1 MSEKKNSKKVQATS
15 NLTAPQKIKLLFTIV
30 ERVKVDFYLDVL
42 EGYEVNFQTVVYGNG
57 TAPNELLGMLGITS
71 DDKAL
76 ILSVIKEEKERDILY
91 SYKEKYFK
99 TRHGK
104 GIAFT
109 VPISS
114 MIGVMAYQFLSNN
127 HTGGN
132 K

>member
-1 MSEKKNSKKVQATS
+1 MQDKKISNKIQSKA

-42 EGYEVNFQTVVYGNG
+42 EGYEVNFQTVIYGRG
-57 TAPNELLGMLGITS
+57 TAPTELLGMLGMTS

-76 ILSVIKEEKERDILY
+76 ILSVIKEEKEKDILY

-127 HTGGN
+127 HQGGN

>member
-1 MSEKKNSKKVQATS
+1 MQDKKINKKIQSKA

-42 EGYEVNFQTVVYGNG
+42 EGYEVNFQTVIYGKG
-57 TAPNELLGMLGITS
+57 TAPNELLGILGITS

-76 ILSVIKEEKERDILY
+76 ILSVIKEEKEKDILY
-91 SYKEKYFK
+91 SYREKYFK

-127 HTGGN
+127 HQGGN

>member
-1 MSEKKNSKKVQATS
+1 MQDKKINKKIQSKA

-42 EGYEVNFQTVVYGNG
+42 EGYEVNFQTVIYGKG

-76 ILSVIKEEKERDILY
+76 ILSVIKEDKEKDILY

-127 HTGGN
+127 HQGGN

>member
-1 MSEKKNSKKVQATS
+1 MQDKKLVKK
-15 NLTAPQKIKLLFTIV
+15 KLLFTIV

-42 EGYEVNFQTVVYGNG
+42 EGYEVNFQTVIYGKG

-76 ILSVIKEEKERDILY
+76 ILSVIKEDKEKDILY

-127 HTGGN
+127 QTGGS

>member
-1 MSEKKNSKKVQATS
+1 MEEKKNSKKVQATS

-30 ERVKVDFYLDVL
+30 ERVKVDFNLDVL
-42 EGYEVNFQTVVYGNG
+42 EGYEVNFQTVVYGKG

-76 ILSVIKEEKERDILY
+76 ILSVIKEEKEKDILY

>member
-1 MSEKKNSKKVQATS
+1 MAEKKTNKKVQINH
-15 NLTAPQKIKLLFTIV
+15 NLTAPQKIKLLFTII

-42 EGYEVNFQTVVYGNG
+42 EGYEVNFQTVVYGEG
-57 TAPNELLGMLGITS
+57 TAPNDLLNVLGINS
-71 DDKAL
+71 GDKAL
-76 ILSVIKEEKERDILY
+76 IISVIKEDKEKDILY

-114 MIGVMAYQFLSNN
+114 MIGVMAYQFLSNDR
-127 HTGGN
+127 TGGN

>member
-1 MSEKKNSKKVQATS
+1 MAKKKIEKQLQSSS

-30 ERVKVDFYLDVL
+30 DRVKVDFYLDVL
-42 EGYEVNFQTVVYGNG
+42 EGYEVNFQTVVYGKG

-76 ILSVIKEEKERDILY
+76 ILSVIKEEKEKDILY

>member
-1 MSEKKNSKKVQATS
+1 MQDKKISKKIQSKA

-42 EGYEVNFQTVVYGNG
+42 EGYEVNFQTVIYGRG
-57 TAPNELLGMLGITS
+57 TAPTELLGMLGMTS

-76 ILSVIKEEKERDILY
+76 ILSVIKEDKEKDILY

-104 GIAFT
+104 GVAFT

-127 HTGGN
+127 HQGGN

>member
-1 MSEKKNSKKVQATS
+1 MAEKKTNKKVHANT

-42 EGYEVNFQTVVYGNG
+42 EGYEVNFQTVIYGKG
-57 TAPNELLGMLGITS
+57 TAPNELLGMLGITG

-76 ILSVIKEEKERDILY
+76 ILSVIKEDKEKDILY

-127 HTGGN
+127 HNGGN

>member
-1 MSEKKNSKKVQATS
+1 MAEKKNSKKVQTTS

-30 ERVKVDFYLDVL
+30 ERVKVDFYLDIL
-42 EGYEVNFQTVVYGNG
+42 EGYEVNFQTVVYGKG

-76 ILSVIKEEKERDILY
+76 ILSVIKEEKEKDILY

>member
-1 MSEKKNSKKVQATS
+1 MQDKKISKKIQSKT

-42 EGYEVNFQTVVYGNG
+42 EGYEVNFQTVIYGKG
-57 TAPNELLGMLGITS
+57 TAPNELFGILGITS

-76 ILSVIKEEKERDILY
+76 ILSVIKEDKEKDILY

-127 HTGGN
+127 HQGGN

>member
-1 MSEKKNSKKVQATS
+1 MAEKKNSKKVQTTS

-42 EGYEVNFQTVVYGNG
+42 EGYEVNFQTVVYGKG
-57 TAPNELLGMLGITS
+57 TAPNELLGMLGITT

-76 ILSVIKEEKERDILY
+76 ILSVIKEEKEKDILY

>member
-42 EGYEVNFQTVVYGNG
+42 EGYEVNFQTVVYGKG

>member
-1 MSEKKNSKKVQATS
+1 MQDKKISKKIQS
-15 NLTAPQKIKLLFTIV
+15 KSKLTAPQKIKLLFTIV

-42 EGYEVNFQTVVYGNG
+42 EGYEVNFQTVIYGKG

-76 ILSVIKEEKERDILY
+76 ILSVIKEDKEKDILY

-127 HTGGN
+127 HAGGN

>member
-1 MSEKKNSKKVQATS
+1 MAEKKNSKKVQATS

-42 EGYEVNFQTVVYGNG
+42 EGYEVNFQTVVYGKG
-57 TAPNELLGMLGITS
+57 TAPNELLGMLGITT

-76 ILSVIKEEKERDILY
+76 ILSVIKEEKEKDILY